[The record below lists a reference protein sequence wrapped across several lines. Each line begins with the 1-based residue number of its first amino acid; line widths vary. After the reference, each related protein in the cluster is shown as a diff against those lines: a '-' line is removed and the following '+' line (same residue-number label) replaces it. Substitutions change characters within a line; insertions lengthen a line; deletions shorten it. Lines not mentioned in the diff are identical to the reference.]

1 MSNHASRNRNL
12 LPPGHIKIWN
22 AVELIRRRMF
32 RHDVPEAVLI
42 AAQKNVNNPPLPPKV
57 ETHPTEHWIDPP
69 CRVLFEAIRTSE
81 LAVFATTEKRT
92 VIFTIPKNI
101 AADVL
106 ARAGIGVARTRESI
120 AMSFKDMMPM
130 SLLRGLDGGVLQQS
144 GGKTF
149 SLILKETEFDDWL
162 GRAARQHRWPVD
174 KEARRNVG
182 RPERVSV
189 VKSIIKVM
197 IEAGKW
203 RGGMPFKELTY
214 LVNANLKGEEVS
226 RATVE
231 SALKQLYAET
241 GDLSY
246 RHRKRKRRAST
257 KQQNKHG

>member
-1 MSNHASRNRNL
+1 MSNHVSRNRNL
-12 LPPGHIKIWN
+12 PPPGYIKIWN

-32 RHDVPEAVLI
+32 RHDVPEAVLL
-42 AAQKNVNNPPLPPKV
+42 AAQKNVNNPTLSPKV
-57 ETHPTEHWIDPP
+57 ETHPTKDRIDPP
-69 CRVLFEAIRTSE
+69 CRVLFEAIRTCE
-81 LAVFATTEKRT
+81 LAVFTMTERRT
-92 VIFTIPKNI
+92 VIFTVPKNI
-101 AADVL
+101 VADVL

-120 AMSFKDMMPM
+120 AMRFKDMMPM
-130 SLLRGLDGGVLQQS
+130 SLLRGLEGSGLQQS
-144 GGKTF
+144 GDKTF

-189 VKSIIKVM
+189 VKPLIKAM
-197 IEAGKW
+197 IEAGEW

-214 LVNANLKGEEVS
+214 FVNANLKGEEVA

-257 KQQNKHG
+257 KQQNKRR